1 VLEPVLLVVGRGLP
15 KKPTVSVTS
24 AGFENRGVTDRVI
37 RPNVLNMILLAISH
51 HATVRLAEIGF
62 LLFLIA
68 GVWMVAAETVAGRW
82 SRFRLSISGV
92 LIAVGSVL
100 LIVGLHWGKLGGK

>member
-1 VLEPVLLVVGRGLP
+1 
-15 KKPTVSVTS
+15 
-24 AGFENRGVTDRVI
+24 
-37 RPNVLNMILLAISH
+37 MIPLAISH

-68 GVWMVAAETVAGRW
+68 GVWMVAAEMMASRW
-82 SRFRLSISGV
+82 SRFRLSISG
-92 LIAVGSVL
+92 LLFAVGSIL